1 MIESAFVIEKTCF
14 GLPNTDLGAFGECPR
29 FHLYSFQGPSL
40 WYLCSSGK
48 SSYSI
53 EILQNFAQK
62 SSNHLFSMNKLSFDH
77 WWYTAERFL
86 ELACASHILPLLL
99 CAWIFESLKIVMKS
113 LETLHK
119 WSNQSSLLKKP
130 DLDYQAEILVFLES
144 VLDFTYIA
152 FKGLLCGIFA
162 HPESHHVDLKSFGT
176 LPKSPNYWLLMKKL
190 SFDHLWYTSEMFLE
204 FTVSSNILPLLLFPQ
219 FLKVWKL
226 LWNHLKVCTNDRISL
241 RYWKNLLWITQH
253 KS

>member
-62 SSNHLFSMNKLSFDH
+62 SSNHLLSMNKLSFDH

-86 ELACASHILPLLL
+86 ELACASHILPPLL

-152 FKGLLCGIFA
+152 FKGLLCGIFYPQPINGNTDNA
-162 HPESHHVDLKSFGT
+162 YMMHGDKIVHVHQLFGIVQILC
-176 LPKSPNYWLLMKKL
+176 LPMTKEWAMQTRCAFILE
-190 SFDHLWYTSEMFLE
+190 LWYHSKPKIKLFSACCCFLN
-204 FTVSSNILPLLLFPQ
+204 SSYPI
-219 FLKVWKL
+219 
-226 LWNHLKVCTNDRISL
+226 
-241 RYWKNLLWITQH
+241 
-253 KS
+253 